1 MRKHAL
7 GFGFFTYFWSPST
20 SERSFNMATTNPTI
34 VTNTVMK
41 AIAGL
46 QVEISHVSLNAVI
59 RLWHI

>member
-59 RLWHI
+59 Y